1 MTGKLFIIAGC
12 SGVGKGTL
20 IKEFLKKN
28 NDITFSI
35 SYTTRQPRPGEENG
49 VNYFYIS
56 KEEFEKMIKEDG
68 FIEHAEF
75 SGNYYGTG
83 KEFIKKKL
91 ENNQNI
97 LLEIEI
103 QGCSQVKTKIPE
115 AVSIFILPPSTEELE
130 KRLRGRH
137 TETEEAIQKRLSV
150 ASREI
155 EESKKFDYRVINDHI
170 DNALAELQKIYETN
184 KG

>member
-1 MTGKLFIIAGC
+1 MTGRLYIIAGC

-28 NDITFSI
+28 KDITLSI
-35 SYTTRQPRPGEENG
+35 SYTTRSPRPLEENG
-49 VNYFYIS
+49 VNYFFIS
-56 KEEFEKMIKEDG
+56 KDAFQEMIKNDG
-68 FIEHAEF
+68 FIEYAEF

-83 KEFIKKKL
+83 KEFVRKELK
-91 ENNQNI
+91 NNKNV

-103 QGCSQVKTKIPE
+103 QGCAQVKSKFPE
-115 AVSIFILPPSTEELE
+115 AVSIFILPPSLEELE

-137 TETEEAIQKRLSV
+137 TESEEAIQKRLSI
-150 ASREI
+150 ATKEL
-155 EESKKFDYRVINDHI
+155 EESKKFDYCVVNDNI
-170 DNALAELQKIYETN
+170 ENALDELQKIFDSQ